1 MTQFAGIALQ
11 RKCAC
16 GQHTPGASSCSACA
30 RKDETL
36 QRHTARQSE
45 DARTVAPPIVHEV
58 LGSAGQPLEGA
69 TRAFMESRFAHD
81 FSRVRVHT
89 DEKAAQSAQAVNAL
103 AYTVGRDVVFGAG
116 RYAPQTH
123 EGRKLI
129 AHELTHTVQ
138 QSSTN
143 HLHGKS
149 LTVSPASDAG
159 EHEAERAAS
168 LLDAANASSPSPV
181 TQTRQSSVMQPRL
194 QRQPA
199 PFDDPM
205 ADPIHA
211 PGIEQYRREQGL
223 PVSGVDES
231 GRPVGPSAAQIKYGK
246 VKMLCP
252 HVGTSKTRED
262 MRAALCIGQA
272 EPGMPWGCDFREEH
286 EKLLRTAKDE
296 AAARVKRASS
306 RIKSGADGRAFA
318 DELAKRLFLFDIPSV
333 AQVIEVLDK
342 LVPLLSGDKVQFAG
356 RSCADPTCHLRPAV
370 AYVTGAGQL
379 PIYICPL
386 AFHEPAKIH
395 QFVLH
400 EALHWTGIDADPA
413 TDEFYCQAVDCMT
426 PCAGQDVA
434 DAWMHYLTCLGQPLE
449 TRKKSFVPKMIE
461 SVNEIP

>member
-1 MTQFAGIALQ
+1 MTQFAGIVLQ

-16 GQHTPGASSCSACA
+16 GQHTPGASSCGACA

-36 QRHTARQSE
+36 QRHTGRQSE
-45 DARTVAPPIVHEV
+45 AARTVAPPIVHEV

-89 DEKAAQSAQAVNAL
+89 DEQAAQSAQAVNAL

-168 LLDAANASSPSPV
+168 LLDDASPSLPSPV

-199 PFDDPM
+199 PFADPM

-252 HVGTSKTRED
+252 HVGTSGKRED
-262 MRAALCIGQA
+262 LRAALCVGQV

-286 EKLLRTAKDE
+286 EKYLRAAKDK
-296 AAARVKRASS
+296 AAAHVRRAS
-306 RIKSGADGRAFA
+306 RRVKSGADGRAFA
-318 DELAKRLFLFDIPSV
+318 DELANRLFLFDIPSV
-333 AQVIEVLDK
+333 TQVVKVLDK
-342 LVPLLSGDKVQFAG
+342 LEPLLSGDKARFAG
-356 RSCADPTCHLRPAV
+356 RSCADPMCHLLPAV
-370 AYVTGAGQL
+370 AYVTAAGQL

-386 AFHEPAKIH
+386 AFNEPAKIY
-395 QFVLH
+395 QYILH
-400 EALHWTGIDADPA
+400 EAVHWAGIDADPK
-413 TDEFYCQAVDCMT
+413 TKEISCESVDCVT

-434 DAWMHYLTCLGQPLE
+434 DAWMHYLNCLGQPP
-449 TRKKSFVPKMIE
+449 KKR
-461 SVNEIP
+461 